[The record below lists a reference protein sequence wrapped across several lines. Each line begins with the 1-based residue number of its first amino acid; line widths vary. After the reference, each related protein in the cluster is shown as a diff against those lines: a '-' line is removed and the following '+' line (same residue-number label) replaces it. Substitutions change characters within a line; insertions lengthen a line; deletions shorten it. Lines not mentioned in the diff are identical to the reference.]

1 LFFSLIGIEA
11 DECERFFG
19 IHDAEFVRFPREFL
33 PVRVIIVGEFA
44 AAAETLRGLR
54 TRRVDFWS
62 PIGEWSDDLRLF
74 DSDGIF
80 AAFLGDVVMELT
92 LLLIDTTG
100 ALKEKNL
107 N

>member
-1 LFFSLIGIEA
+1 
-11 DECERFFG
+11 
-19 IHDAEFVRFPREFL
+19 
-33 PVRVIIVGEFA
+33 
-44 AAAETLRGLR
+44 
-54 TRRVDFWS
+54 
-62 PIGEWSDDLRLF
+62 LF